1 MEFLTEFGYLG
12 LFIVSFLAA
21 TILPIGSELLLVTL
35 ATHDHSLYVLLIVAT
50 LGNVLGSVVNYAI
63 GFYGG
68 DWLTHKV
75 LKISPQQMHKA
86 KQRYNKWGKWSLLLA
101 WVPIIGDPLT
111 VIAGALKINI
121 WVFLLLVTV
130 GKFGRYCIV
139 AIGALNIVI

>member
-1 MEFLTEFGYLG
+1 MDYFIELGYLG

-35 ATHDHSLYVLLIVAT
+35 ATHDHNLYVLLIVAT

-86 KQRYNKWGKWSLLLA
+86 EQRYNKWGKWSLLLA

-111 VIAGALKINI
+111 VIAGLLKVSLI
-121 WVFLLLVTV
+121 WFLVLVTI
-130 GKFGRYCIV
+130 GKLGRYAV
-139 AIGALNIVI
+139 VLLGVNFYV